1 LNRLESRVRKLEA
14 LRGTNPFE
22 ELDDH
27 GLKPLLIILRAQI
40 EVQECGGLPEIT
52 EAALAE
58 QRMTLPEFD
67 EASRQ
72 FTPAFWARLEAHME
86 GRR

>member
-1 LNRLESRVRKLEA
+1 MNRLEGRVRKLEA
-14 LRGTNPFE
+14 LRGTNPLD
-22 ELDDH
+22 ELDNH
-27 GLKPLLIILRAQI
+27 GRKALLIIFRAQI
-40 EVQECGGLPEIT
+40 EAEERGGVVEIT

-58 QRMTLPEFD
+58 RKMTIPEFN

>member
-27 GLKPLLIILRAQI
+27 GLKALLIALGAQV
-40 EVQECGGLPEIT
+40 EAEERGGMVEIT